1 MRGYSQ
7 MSTLL
12 ESLNM
17 LNMTQNL
24 LRKNEWQFPTGDK
37 KRNTDKMKRARD
49 RNQEVGGEAYVLE
62 RSDHR

>member
-7 MSTLL
+7 MSMLL

-24 LRKNEWQFPTGDK
+24 LRKNEWQFTIGEQ
-37 KRNTDKMKRARD
+37 KRNADVKG
-49 RNQEVGGEAYVLE
+49 NGQNSSGWW
-62 RSDHR
+62 

>member
-37 KRNTDKMKRARD
+37 KRNTDKNEKGKGQKSR
-49 RNQEVGGEAYVLE
+49 GWW
-62 RSDHR
+62 

>member
-7 MSTLL
+7 MSMLL

-24 LRKNEWQFPTGDK
+24 WRKNEWQFLTGE
-37 KRNTDKMKRARD
+37 KRKTPRNCKGQGTEIKRLVVKR
-49 RNQEVGGEAYVLE
+49 VY
-62 RSDHR
+62 